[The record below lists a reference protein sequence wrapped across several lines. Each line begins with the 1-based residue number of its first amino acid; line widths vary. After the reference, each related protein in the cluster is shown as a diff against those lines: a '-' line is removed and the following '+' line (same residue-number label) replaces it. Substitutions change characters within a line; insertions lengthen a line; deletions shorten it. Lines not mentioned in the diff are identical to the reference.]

1 MIYPPYIY
9 IYGFIYTRVYINAKA
24 PRATDKNL
32 SLNLPPLAVALAAFT
47 GLLSPPLA
55 SSRLLSPLL
64 ASSRL
69 LSPRGLKEGWGGV
82 CGVATPPSPGRAA
95 QRRG

>member
-1 MIYPPYIY
+1 MFFLLGPRHSNFFSIIHCMIYPPYIY

-32 SLNLPPLAVALAAFT
+32 PLNLPPLAVALAAFT

-69 LSPRGLKEGWGGV
+69 FSPPL
-82 CGVATPPSPGRAA
+82 A
-95 QRRG
+95 